1 VREPVAI
8 ALLLGVAVALGIAF
22 GPEGAIAAGGAVVV
36 GLVALAAL
44 RLAATERT
52 PVAVTPRARRE
63 GRSLTTQATP
73 TASPAAEPAA
83 HERSRAL
90 DGKIGRAE
98 PIAAPAAH
106 LLRAAR
112 LSPARRSIAA
122 TATAAP
128 PASLTRLVLAAFA
141 FRVILAFVLNLTP
154 AGMALATDSY
164 IYDKV
169 GRIIAES
176 WSHPTI
182 DLALVNGYHATS
194 LYLHLAAAAHWV
206 LGGVDINV
214 PMSLMNAALG
224 AAAAYNLARVA
235 HVLYGERAA
244 RTALLLAGF
253 FPSIAMWT
261 SLNLREGWSFFTVSL
276 FLLAGQRL
284 RERFSVRDLVL
295 VSGAAFLMVFI
306 RPYVAPMLAASLALS
321 YGLVRLRQL
330 PVAVVVVA
338 LASVFLVSAEDLLG
352 FRAGLV
358 SEASLETLQN
368 IRAGMAYGNSAYGAG
383 ADTTTVAGALAY
395 LPVGVAYFL
404 GAPFPWSLSS
414 WRQVVALPETLAW
427 YFLFYAG
434 GRQLLYDARTRLTRA
449 GLMLVTP
456 IVMVPIYGLIEGNE
470 GTAYRH
476 RAQVMLLFF
485 VLAAGYL
492 ARRASEKQAAR
503 AS

>member
-1 VREPVAI
+1 MREPVVI

-22 GPEGAIAAGGAVVV
+22 GPEGAIAAGGAVVL
-36 GLVALAAL
+36 GLAALAAL
-44 RLAATERT
+44 RLATTERT
-52 PVAVTPRARRE
+52 PLAVTPRARRE
-63 GRSLTTQATP
+63 GRSFTARAAQANAAAIAAPAVEPIP
-73 TASPAAEPAA
+73 TPAAEPVA
-83 HERSRAL
+83 SRT
-90 DGKIGRAE
+90 
-98 PIAAPAAH
+98 APSRRTPAP
-106 LLRAAR
+106 RAA
-112 LSPARRSIAA
+112 ARRSMAA
-122 TATAAP
+122 APTAAP

-141 FRVILAFVLNLTP
+141 FRVVLAFVLNLTP

-194 LYLHLAAAAHWV
+194 LYLHLAAIAHWV
-206 LGGVDINV
+206 LSGVDINV

-224 AAAAYNLARVA
+224 TAAAYNLARVA
-235 HVLYGERAA
+235 QVLYGERAA
-244 RTALLLAGF
+244 RIALLLAGF

-321 YGLVRLRQL
+321 YGIVRLRQL
-330 PVAVVVVA
+330 PVAIVVVA

-368 IRAGMAYGNSAYGAG
+368 IRTGMAYGNSAYGAG

-395 LPVGVAYFL
+395 LPVGVAFFL

-434 GRQLLYDARTRLTRA
+434 VRQLLHDARTRLTRA